1 MLRRKKR
8 VALSM
13 RKSMQRNSYED
24 TYRKN
29 IKLKKGDSNEE
40 VKRLQEM
47 LMEIRE
53 LYPSML
59 EIEIEIDGIFENNT
73 SMCVKR
79 FQELMGI
86 YDTGNVDM
94 ITWNKLNL
102 IYSKKKALKSNLRSD
117 ISENKVR
124 VSEELIK
131 FGSKGSRVTE
141 LQEYINKVSILFPAI
156 PKIKIDGIFGNET
169 KEAVFTFQRMFS
181 LDADGIVGEIT
192 WTTLYNVSL
201 GKLIPN
207 S

>member
-1 MLRRKKR
+1 
-8 VALSM
+8 
-13 RKSMQRNSYED
+13 MQRNNFED
-24 TYRKN
+24 VSRKN
-29 IKLKKGDSNEE
+29 IKLKKGDSNED

-53 LYPSML
+53 LYPSM
-59 EIEIEIDGIFENNT
+59 IKIEIDGVYGNNT
-73 SMCVKR
+73 FMCVKR

-86 YDTGNVDM
+86 YDTGSVDM

-102 IYSKKKALKSNLRSD
+102 IYSKKQALKSNLRSD
-117 ISENKVR
+117 ISEKVR
-124 VSEELIK
+124 VDEKLIK

-141 LQEYINKVSILFPAI
+141 LQEYINKVSIIFPTV

-169 KEAVFTFQRMFS
+169 KNAVMTFQRMFN

-192 WTTLYNVSL
+192 WTTLYNASL

>member
-40 VKRLQEM
+40 VKHLQEM

-59 EIEIEIDGIFENNT
+59 EIEIDGIFENNT

-117 ISENKVR
+117 ISENKAR